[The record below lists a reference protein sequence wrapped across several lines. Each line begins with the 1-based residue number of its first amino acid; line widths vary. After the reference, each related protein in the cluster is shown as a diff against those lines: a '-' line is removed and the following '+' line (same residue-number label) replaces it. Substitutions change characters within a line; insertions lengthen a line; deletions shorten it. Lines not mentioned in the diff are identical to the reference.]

1 MAEFKVVIAD
11 VKTGKTYNR
20 DVGGQNAN
28 ALIGK
33 KIGDEI
39 DGNFVDLPFFKLK
52 ITGGSDKSGI
62 PMRQDLHGS
71 RRKRILLTEGVG
83 FHPEDDGVRMKKTV
97 RGNTINPD
105 IIQINIGLK
114 CNQQCAHCHLQCG
127 PDRTEMMSRPV
138 MEQIISIINSSSSRL
153 FCGRCGKF
161 AAIFSLLAS
170 R

>member
-71 RRKRILLTEGVG
+71 RRKRVLLTEGVG

-105 IIQINIGLK
+105 IIQINMKIVK
-114 CNQQCAHCHLQCG
+114 HG
-127 PDRTEMMSRPV
+127 PKKIEDSFAEKK
-138 MEQIISIINSSSSRL
+138 EE
-153 FCGRCGKF
+153 GKD
-161 AAIFSLLAS
+161 AEEEGK
-170 R
+170 